1 MKLVKW
7 TVAPV
12 AAMSVFAAS
21 SLPAFAAEEGPITQ
35 TYQSNGAVEFIPNP
49 DPTDPVDPNNPDPN
63 NPVKPIDPT
72 DPKGP
77 NKGTEGPLSID
88 YASSL
93 DFGVNKITNGDEV
106 YYAKAQELNRDADRW
121 VPNYVQ
127 ISDHR
132 GTNAGW
138 TLTVRQEGQ
147 FKNEATQNKVL
158 TGSKIAFT
166 EPQAAS
172 NVEGVTAPDVVDIAL
187 DPDGAESLVMSAKA
201 TAGAGTW
208 VDRFGHVEEMTD
220 DQGNAVQKTKAIS
233 LTVPGTT
240 PKDAVKYT
248 TKLTWK
254 LSDVPGNN

>member
-7 TVAPV
+7 TIAPV
-12 AAMSVFAAS
+12 AAMSVFAAT
-21 SLPAFAAEEGPITQ
+21 SLTAFAEESSIKE
-35 TYQSNGAVEFIPNP
+35 YQSNGVVEFIPNP
-49 DPTDPVDPNNPDPN
+49 DPTDPVDPNNPDLN
-63 NPVKPIDPT
+63 NPVIPIDPT
-72 DPKGP
+72 DPDGP
-77 NKGTEGPLSID
+77 NPGTEGPLSID

-93 DFGVNKITNGDEV
+93 DFGVNKITNSDET
-106 YYAKAQELNRDADRW
+106 YYAKAQELNRATDSW

-138 TLTVRQEGQ
+138 TLTVSQEGQ
-147 FKNEATQNKVL
+147 FKNDATQNKVL
-158 TGSKIAFT
+158 TGSEISFADA
-166 EPQAAS
+166 EAAS
-172 NVEGVTAPDVVDIAL
+172 NVESVTAPDVKSFTVD
-187 DPDGAESLVMSAKA
+187 PEGAESLVMSAKA

-220 DQGNAVQKTKAIS
+220 DQGNTIQKTKAIS
-233 LTVPGTT
+233 LTVPGKTA
-240 PKDAVKYT
+240 KDAVKYS